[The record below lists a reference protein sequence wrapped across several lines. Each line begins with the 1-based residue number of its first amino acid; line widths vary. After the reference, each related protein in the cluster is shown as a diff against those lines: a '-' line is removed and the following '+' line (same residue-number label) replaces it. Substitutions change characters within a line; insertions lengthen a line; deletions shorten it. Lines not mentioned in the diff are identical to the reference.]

1 MKFVFN
7 TDYKLLQIGEIRG
20 KNNNNIYMSKFED
33 LKVSVQ
39 EIIDLIAAK
48 NDREAN
54 NKLLEVNE
62 TLDEM
67 LDHAEE
73 DEDLREISRYQV
85 LLNQLHVKING
96 EEQVDGE

>member
-1 MKFVFN
+1 M
-7 TDYKLLQIGEIRG
+7 
-20 KNNNNIYMSKFED
+20 KFED

-48 NDREAN
+48 QDREAN
-54 NKLLEVNE
+54 NKLLDVSDV
-62 TLDEM
+62 LDEM

-85 LLNQLHVKING
+85 LLNQLHVKIYLLIFL
-96 EEQVDGE
+96 EAD

>member
-1 MKFVFN
+1 MN
-7 TDYKLLQIGEIRG
+7 T
-20 KNNNNIYMSKFED
+20 KFED

-48 NDREAN
+48 NEREAN

-62 TLDEM
+62 TLDEL

-73 DEDLREISRYQV
+73 DEELREISRYQV

-96 EEQVDGE
+96 EEKVDGE

>member
-1 MKFVFN
+1 MN
-7 TDYKLLQIGEIRG
+7 T
-20 KNNNNIYMSKFED
+20 KFEY

-48 NDREAN
+48 NDKEAN

-62 TLDEM
+62 TLDEL

-96 EEQVDGE
+96 EEEVDGE

>member
-1 MKFVFN
+1 
-7 TDYKLLQIGEIRG
+7 
-20 KNNNNIYMSKFED
+20 MSKFED

-48 NDREAN
+48 NNREAN

-62 TLDEM
+62 TLDEL

>member
-1 MKFVFN
+1 MVKKQE
-7 TDYKLLQIGEIRG
+7 D
-20 KNNNNIYMSKFED
+20 MSKFED

-54 NKLLEVNE
+54 NRLLEVNE

-67 LDHAEE
+67 LDHAEK
-73 DEDLREISRYQV
+73 DEELREISRYQV

-96 EEQVDGE
+96 EEAVDGE